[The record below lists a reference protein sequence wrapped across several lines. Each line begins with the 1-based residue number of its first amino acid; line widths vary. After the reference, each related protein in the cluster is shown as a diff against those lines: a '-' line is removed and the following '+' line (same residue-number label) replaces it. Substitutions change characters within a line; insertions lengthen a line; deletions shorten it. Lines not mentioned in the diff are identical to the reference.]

1 LLAVSSGILTVNVAL
16 NLVFIPLYGF
26 KAAAIISVVSEI
38 VALLPVAHAVRR
50 QGMLPTFRYLPAIA
64 IAAGAMTAVALLL
77 PGPALVAGAAALLA
91 YAVVLL
97 ALPGTARSFVFEDLV
112 PAIRRRG

>member
-1 LLAVSSGILTVNVAL
+1 
-16 NLVFIPLYGF
+16 
-26 KAAAIISVVSEI
+26 
-38 VALLPVAHAVRR
+38 
-50 QGMLPTFRYLPAIA
+50 
-64 IAAGAMTAVALLL
+64 
-77 PGPALVAGAAALLA
+77 VAGAAALLA